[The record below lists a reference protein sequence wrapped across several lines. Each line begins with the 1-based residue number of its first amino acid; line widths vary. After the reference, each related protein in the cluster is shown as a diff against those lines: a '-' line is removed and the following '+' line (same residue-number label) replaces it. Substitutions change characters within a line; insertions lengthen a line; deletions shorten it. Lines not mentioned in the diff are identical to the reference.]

1 MSKHNRMFKLHLVYH
16 NIHCYDTAQSMN
28 EALEY
33 SLHIFKHSAWNV
45 KHLSTIETAFIC
57 EVSHFYIFKVSWSF
71 LKHKFWTFTSKQTTT
86 LVVWFLIW
94 RFASKENQFPRQG
107 SWHEYFSQFRHE
119 KDCASVERAL
129 AAQQSDIRTW
139 VTLQLKQKQ
148 ILYWSQQN
156 VWAFRNFPWER
167 EKERKIERDRGRSE
181 KYGLKWAR
189 KRRIFSS
196 ESSCLILSIKF
207 KAQSEPNEAIGCD
220 AAVCVCVVWD

>member
-45 KHLSTIETAFIC
+45 KHLSTIQTAFIC

-86 LVVWFLIW
+86 LVVWFLIEDSQA
-94 RFASKENQFPRQG
+94 RKINFHGREVDMNI
-107 SWHEYFSQFRHE
+107 FSQFRHE
-119 KDCASVERAL
+119 KDCASSRAC
-129 AAQQSDIRTW
+129 ACSPTIW
-139 VTLQLKQKQ
+139 HKNMSHLQLKQKQ

-167 EKERKIERDRGRSE
+167 E
-181 KYGLKWAR
+181 R
-189 KRRIFSS
+189 KR
-196 ESSCLILSIKF
+196 EK
-207 KAQSEPNEAIGCD
+207 
-220 AAVCVCVVWD
+220 